1 MSNKKESPSN
11 ELDLSGL
18 VVPLDMET
26 LFGMNQKIYK
36 TMVACNDEWINF
48 GRARLKEDLDIP
60 QKLADCKCPQDVFG
74 VYVNFYQRAV
84 KQYATEASSLTK
96 ICSELATV
104 QPEDVKQSAK

>member
-11 ELDLSGL
+11 EMDLSGL

-60 QKLADCKCPQDVFG
+60 QKLVFG

>member
-11 ELDLSGL
+11 EMDLSGL

-48 GRARLKEDLDIP
+48 GRARLKEENL
-60 QKLADCKCPQDVFG
+60 FG
-74 VYVNFYQRAV
+74 VGDGPAGGCKTIRKMTFFEVFLFGPEVTIHRHLKAAAGIWWGCNFPQ
-84 KQYATEASSLTK
+84 
-96 ICSELATV
+96 
-104 QPEDVKQSAK
+104 